1 MDATRPG
8 LPRRS
13 RAKAPLLSIDP
24 SGFRP
29 SLISI
34 EGADGFSLR
43 RRMLA
48 KATGRIR
55 QPASTAFGRPTH

>member
-1 MDATRPG
+1 MDATCPG

-34 EGADGFSLR
+34 EGADGFSLPYACEGNR
-43 RRMLA
+43 TNQAAGINGVR
-48 KATGRIR
+48 
-55 QPASTAFGRPTH
+55 PADS